1 MGLWDGLKRGL
12 KDTRENLKN
21 NLQNLFSSQKLKEE
35 EFFEELES
43 ILLEAD
49 VGLDTT
55 TYLLDNLKKRMKEE
69 KIKDPAL
76 LYPLLKDEIIELL
89 GYNSSGVNFSSASPT
104 VILMVGV
111 NGSGKT
117 TTIGK
122 LAFYFKNKGKKVL
135 LAAADTFRAAAV
147 EQLEVWAKRAGV
159 DIIKQSE
166 GADPA
171 AVVFDSLQAAVARH
185 IDLLLIDTAGRLQTK
200 KNLMQELDKIKR
212 VAAREIEGAPHEVL
226 LVLDASTGQNAISQ
240 AKIFNEVTGLSGIV
254 LTKLDGTA
262 KGGVVLAIRYLFPSI
277 PIKFIGVGEKIE
289 DLEEFDPYA
298 FTEALLGDEEY

>member
-1 MGLWDGLKRGL
+1 LGLWDGLKRGL
-12 KDTRENLKN
+12 KGTRENLKS
-21 NLQNLFSSQKLKEE
+21 NLQSLFFSRKLEEE

-55 TYLLDNLKKRMKEE
+55 TYLLENLRQRMKEK
-69 KIKDPAL
+69 KIKDFSLA
-76 LYPLLKDEIIELL
+76 YPLLKEEIFELL
-89 GYNSSGVNFSSASPT
+89 GHNSSPLSFNTFSPT
-104 VILMVGV
+104 VVMVVGV
-111 NGSGKT
+111 NGTGKT

-122 LAFYFKNKGKKVL
+122 LAFYFKNEGKKVL

-147 EQLEVWAKRAGV
+147 EQLDIWAKRAGV
-159 DIIKQSE
+159 EIIKQGE

-171 AVVFDSLQAAVARH
+171 AVVYDSLQAAVARH

-212 VAAREIEGAPHEVL
+212 VVSREIEGAPHEIL

-240 AKIFNEVTGLSGIV
+240 ARIFNEVTGLTGIV
-254 LTKLDGTA
+254 LTKIDGTA
-262 KGGVVLAIRYLFPSI
+262 KGGVVLAIRHLFPSI
-277 PIKFIGVGEKIE
+277 PIKFVGTGEKIE
-289 DLEEFDPYA
+289 DLEEFDPAA
-298 FTEALLGDEEY
+298 FTEALLGDEG

>member
-1 MGLWDGLKRGL
+1 LGLWDGLKRGL
-12 KDTRENLKN
+12 KGTRENLKS
-21 NLQNLFSSQKLKEE
+21 NLQSLFFSRKLEEE

-55 TYLLDNLKKRMKEE
+55 TYLLENLRQRMKEK
-69 KIKDPAL
+69 KIKDFSLA
-76 LYPLLKDEIIELL
+76 YPLLKEEIFELL
-89 GYNSSGVNFSSASPT
+89 GHNSSLLSFNTFSPT
-104 VILMVGV
+104 VVMVVGV
-111 NGSGKT
+111 NGTGKT

-122 LAFYFKNKGKKVL
+122 LAFYFKNEGKKVL

-147 EQLEVWAKRAGV
+147 EQLDIWAKRAGV
-159 DIIKQSE
+159 EIIKQGE

-171 AVVFDSLQAAVARH
+171 AVVYDSLQAAVARH

-212 VAAREIEGAPHEVL
+212 VVSREIEGAPHEIL

-240 AKIFNEVTGLSGIV
+240 ARIFNEVTGLTGIV
-254 LTKLDGTA
+254 LTKIDGTA
-262 KGGVVLAIRYLFPSI
+262 KGGVVLAIRHLFPSI
-277 PIKFIGVGEKIE
+277 PIKFVGTGEKIE
-289 DLEEFDPYA
+289 DLEEFDPAA
-298 FTEALLGDEEY
+298 FTEALLGDEG